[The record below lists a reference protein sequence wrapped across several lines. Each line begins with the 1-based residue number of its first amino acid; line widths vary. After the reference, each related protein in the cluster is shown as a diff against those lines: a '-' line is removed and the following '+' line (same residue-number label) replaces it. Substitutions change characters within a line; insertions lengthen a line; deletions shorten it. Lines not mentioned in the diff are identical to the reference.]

1 VRTHGRTTSSEIPP
15 PFIPRPLGLSLW
27 EPFNRTEHSVSLAM
41 GNVDFMHQGVKF
53 TATLPPLTFIHLPGV
68 LLKYFLHGCHLDE
81 SMLAGAAVVPSDG
94 LCPPFDAGPNKNLF
108 QHLFG
113 IEFNYKNHSR
123 VRGIL
128 PFEFACWFGFI
139 DDLTYRLS
147 QPANKFSL
155 DAAVPARTSAWL
167 FEQIHAHLTF
177 IRDSNCE
184 IFSPNQFAAPA
195 GTIQAFVNGAISLS
209 EDTQNF
215 V

>member
-1 VRTHGRTTSSEIPP
+1 MEDD
-15 PFIPRPLGLSLW
+15 
-27 EPFNRTEHSVSLAM
+27 
-41 GNVDFMHQGVKF
+41 DFMRQDVKF
-53 TATLPPLTFIHLPGV
+53 TATLPPSTFIHSPGIT
-68 LLKYFLHGCHLDE
+68 LKYFLHGCHLDE
-81 SMLAGAAVVPSDG
+81 SMLAGAAVILSDG
-94 LCPPFDAGPNKNLF
+94 LCPPFDASPNTNLF

-113 IEFNYKNHSR
+113 IEFNYDNHSR

-128 PFEFACWFGFI
+128 PFEFARPFGFV

-167 FEQIHAHLTF
+167 FEQVHAHLTF

-195 GTIQAFVNGAISLS
+195 ATIQAFFNGAIGTRLLS
-209 EDTQNF
+209 HAQWVEGPRMLRDPQPRSQPW
-215 V
+215 